1 MLFTLAKFIKIMP
14 ATATSNTHHCY
25 CLGHPEQ
32 HGTDGIVSF
41 FVASHKVAKARTY
54 SVAVADVFT
63 KITSPM

>member
-1 MLFTLAKFIKIMP
+1 MFTLAKFIAIMP
-14 ATATSNTHHCY
+14 ATTTCNTHHCA
-25 CLGHPEQ
+25 CLGHLGQ
-32 HGTDGIVSF
+32 HDMDGIVPF